1 MIRSRRGGR
10 RHTEDTAEL
19 NITAF
24 MNLMVILVPFL
35 LITAVFSRLAIL
47 ELNLPG
53 SSNEPVDPQDQVF
66 QLEVIVRS
74 DKIEVGDRNQG
85 LLGIYPNAEDGSYDY
100 AAVSIK
106 LLELKERYDDKTD
119 ASILLEQDIAYD
131 VLVQIM
137 DTVRISVEVE
147 IDEDDKKQLVR
158 KDLFPD
164 ISIGDAPVLAP
175 VLAPVIEGGV

>member
-10 RHTEDTAEL
+10 RRDIETAEL

-53 SSNEPVDPQDQVF
+53 SSTEPVDPQEQTF
-66 QLEVIVRS
+66 QLEVIVRK

-85 LLGIYPNAEDGSYDY
+85 LLGIYPNSEDGEYDY
-100 AAVSIK
+100 EALSGK
-106 LLELKERYDDKTD
+106 LSELKDRYPEKTD
-119 ASILLEQDIAYD
+119 ASILLESDIEYD
-131 VLVQIM
+131 TLVQVM
-137 DTVRISVEVE
+137 DRVRIEEEVE
-147 IDEDDKKQLVR
+147 EDAIVR
-158 KDLFPD
+158 NDLFPD
-164 ISIGDAPVLAP
+164 ISIGDAPVTD
-175 VLAPVIEGGV
+175 GGA